1 MIIKMIIRM
10 IKLILMIPISLI
22 FMNNQIQ
29 TQTFHIQ
36 KIVTKKIYL
45 LMTIIS
51 TIHKIEIKQILIVDK
66 DISMV
71 LWFLTRIQNKTNK
84 TIHTFSIIHINNRI
98 FMPNKHQI
106 LIFMIKIDLW
116 NQIIIHRHNIQIL
129 TIYKKVVQIN
139 MKQLKIISIKRMIDK
154 LQLKTKKI
162 KIILIQII
170 RIIRISIKMLA

>member
-1 MIIKMIIRM
+1 MINIVKMNMLIILLKNKEMIIKMIIRM

-71 LWFLTRIQNKTNK
+71 L
-84 TIHTFSIIHINNRI
+84 
-98 FMPNKHQI
+98 
-106 LIFMIKIDLW
+106 
-116 NQIIIHRHNIQIL
+116 
-129 TIYKKVVQIN
+129 
-139 MKQLKIISIKRMIDK
+139 
-154 LQLKTKKI
+154 
-162 KIILIQII
+162 
-170 RIIRISIKMLA
+170 